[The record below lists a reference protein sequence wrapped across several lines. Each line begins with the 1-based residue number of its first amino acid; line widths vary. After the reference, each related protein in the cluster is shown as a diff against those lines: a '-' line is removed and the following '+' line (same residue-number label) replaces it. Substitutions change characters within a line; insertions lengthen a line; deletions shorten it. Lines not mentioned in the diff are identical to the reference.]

1 VKRAWFLPALLVADL
16 AFFRR
21 PLPYD
26 RWLRFI
32 WWAAAIAIVTGML
45 TPGMF
50 VMLGYPVAAL
60 AILVLAFARR
70 AEVA

>member
-1 VKRAWFLPALLVADL
+1 VG
-16 AFFRR
+16 
-21 PLPYD
+21 
-26 RWLRFI
+26 
-32 WWAAAIAIVTGML
+32 AAIAIVIGML

-60 AILVLAFARR
+60 AILVLAFVRA